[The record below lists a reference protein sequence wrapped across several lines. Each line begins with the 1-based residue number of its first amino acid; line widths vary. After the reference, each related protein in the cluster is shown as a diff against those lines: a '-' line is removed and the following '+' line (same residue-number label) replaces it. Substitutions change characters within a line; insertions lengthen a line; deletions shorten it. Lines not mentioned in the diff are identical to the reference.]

1 MRTVLLVTALL
12 VSGVASGQ
20 AGTAPGLYSSQD
32 SVAACAALYRFLL
45 PGSLLDN
52 LSVSDRREWERLREK
67 EDILYKHLREV
78 LWPVEDGYHRDT
90 AEHLIRAATKVL
102 SNLALFSTGGLDR
115 VGYER
120 YCDEQYLIPIMQWRL
135 AQ

>member
-20 AGTAPGLYSSQD
+20 AGNAPGLFSSQD
-32 SVAACAALYRFLL
+32 SVAACAALYRSLL
-45 PGSLLDN
+45 PGTRLDN
-52 LSVSDRREWERLREK
+52 LSSSDRREWERIREK
-67 EDILYKHLREV
+67 ENILYNHLREV
-78 LWPVEDGYHRDT
+78 LWPEEDGFHRDT

>member
-20 AGTAPGLYSSQD
+20 AGNAPGLFSSQD

-45 PGSLLDN
+45 PGTLLDN
-52 LSVSDRREWERLREK
+52 LSSSDRSEWERLREK
-67 EDILYKHLREV
+67 EDVLYKHLKEI
-78 LWPVEDGYHRDT
+78 LWPEEDGFHRDT
-90 AEHLIRAATKVL
+90 AEHLIRAATKAL
-102 SNLALFSTGGLDR
+102 SNVALFSTGGLDR
-115 VGYER
+115 VRYER
-120 YCDEQYLIPIMQWRL
+120 HCDEQYLIPIMQWRL